1 MNHPVLLPKRK
12 DFGFLKAPV
21 VKSNFKS
28 STSLSRY
35 TPGKRQ
41 EFITETTKPITL
53 TQSITTLKL
62 KYELKS
68 ATILRP
74 NVFESNSQHF
84 KPDQNNIK
92 IDLKKDHLDRNA
104 YLSTTGT
111 NFKNLKKQHRIVN
124 IYSIN
129 SRKPKTADALRR
141 HGLMKS
147 LRQIQDNEEEKY
159 CKGDCI
165 SCKFGKCLKLDQYV
179 TFRGIKKP
187 IDASVEYER
196 TNTAD
201 SFRSVDFSTKTPNNR
216 STEFS
221 EYFGKRSRKSGTFS
235 DSPSKKT
242 TDESFDPSIYQKY
255 DDYNDDE
262 EDDDII
268 PKLTLWLV

>member
-28 STSLSRY
+28 SSSLSRY
-35 TPGKRQ
+35 TPAKRQ
-41 EFITETTKPITL
+41 EFMTETTKPITL
-53 TQSITTLKL
+53 TQSISSLKL

-68 ATILRP
+68 AIIPRP

-92 IDLKKDHLDRNA
+92 IDLKKDHMDRNA
-104 YLSTTGT
+104 YVSTTGT

-129 SRKPKTADALRR
+129 SRKPKTADTLRR
-141 HGLMKS
+141 HGLMKG
-147 LRQIQDNEEEKY
+147 LRQLEDSEEEKY

-165 SCKFGKCLKLDQYV
+165 SCKFGKCLKLDQFV
-179 TFRGIKKP
+179 TFRAIKKP
-187 IDASVEYER
+187 INGNVDYER
-196 TNTAD
+196 MNTAD
-201 SFRSVDFSTKTPNNR
+201 SFRSIDFSPNTPYNQ

-221 EYFGKRSRKSGTFS
+221 EYLTGKRSRKSGTFS
-235 DSPSKKT
+235 ESPSKKT
-242 TDESFDPSIYQKY
+242 TEESFDASIYQKY
-255 DDYNDDE
+255 DE
-262 EDDDII
+262 
-268 PKLTLWLV
+268 